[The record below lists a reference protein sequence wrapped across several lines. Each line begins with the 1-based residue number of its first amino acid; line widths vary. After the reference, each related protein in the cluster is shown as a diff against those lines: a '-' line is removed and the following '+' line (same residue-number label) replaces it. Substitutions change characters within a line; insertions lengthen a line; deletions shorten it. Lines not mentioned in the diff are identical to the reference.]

1 MARRANPALIGGF
14 VVGAVVLAVAGL
26 VVLGGG
32 RLFRLTKPAVAY
44 FEGSVK
50 GVAVGAP
57 VTFQGVKIGA
67 VTDVRVVIDP
77 GNLRI
82 ATPVFFE
89 IDASRLTAASGEP
102 LKMQKDAAGVR
113 TLIERGLRAE
123 LELQSF
129 VTGQVGIGLA
139 FRPDTPVRLTGLS
152 PDHLEMP
159 TVPSSMER
167 LTRTL
172 ETLPVEEIMT
182 AAKETLQGIQSLVQA
197 PETRATLR
205 SLQAAAARSDATLRA
220 IQQLAQRVDA
230 QLDPLMTQIDATA
243 KSARGALG
251 EAQASL
257 ARLTPRVDGA
267 LQDYQ
272 TLARNLDERLG
283 RLTASL
289 DRTLASLDR
298 TLGGADDVLA
308 DNSELRVSLVTALE
322 ELGEAAR
329 SIRALADYL
338 ERNPSS
344 VVFGKGRA
352 PR

>member
-14 VVGAVVLAVAGL
+14 VVGAVVLAVVGL
-26 VVLGGG
+26 VVFGGG
-32 RLFRLTKPAVAY
+32 RFFRLTKPAVAY

-50 GVAVGAP
+50 GVAIGAP

-77 GNLRI
+77 KDLKI
-82 ATPVFFE
+82 TTPIFFE
-89 IDASRLTAASGEP
+89 IDASRLTDPTGAA
-102 LKMQKDAAGVR
+102 LKMQKDSAGMNE
-113 TLIERGLRAE
+113 LIGRGLRAE

-139 FRPDTPVRLTGLS
+139 FRPGTPVRLTGLS
-152 PDHLEMP
+152 PDSLELP
-159 TVPSSMER
+159 TVASGMEK

-172 ETLPVEEIMT
+172 ETLPVEEIAT
-182 AAKETLQGIQSLVQA
+182 AAKETLDGIRALVQA

-205 SLQAAAARSDATLRA
+205 SLQAAVERSDETLLA
-220 IQQLAQRVDA
+220 IQKLAQHVDS

-243 KSARGALG
+243 KAARGTLL
-251 EAQASL
+251 EAQSSL

-283 RLTASL
+283 RLSASL
-289 DRTLASLDR
+289 DRTLASVDR

-308 DNSELRVSLVTALE
+308 DGSEVRVNLATALE
-322 ELGEAAR
+322 ELGDAAQ

-338 ERNPSS
+338 QRNPSS
-344 VVFGKGRA
+344 VVFGKGKA
-352 PR
+352 PK